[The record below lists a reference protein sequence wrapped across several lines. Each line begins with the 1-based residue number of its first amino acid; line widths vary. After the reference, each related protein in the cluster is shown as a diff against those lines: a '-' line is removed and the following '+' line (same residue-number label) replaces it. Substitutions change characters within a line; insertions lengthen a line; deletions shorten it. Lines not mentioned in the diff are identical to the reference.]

1 MAPHILKASSYV
13 SYSIWNELNPRYS
26 DDELFRYNL
35 GKAYRGLD
43 ETLVSY
49 HLFGDNFEEI
59 VNRISQMF
67 TQANGQISRPE
78 GFSHLADLSS
88 VLEIASNEDQYRWK
102 FEMYET
108 VFGSPFRLRDV
119 MSTPYVW
126 LESVVMA
133 LFKGESSRAS
143 EICAISIDI
152 SSDLTGFCAF
162 NACIGN
168 FEAAASSYKSFY
180 QLGQMHGAEPLSALR
195 GPLDLR
201 TW

>member
-1 MAPHILKASSYV
+1 M
-13 SYSIWNELNPRYS
+13 
-26 DDELFRYNL
+26 
-35 GKAYRGLD
+35 
-43 ETLVSY
+43 VSY

-78 GFSHLADLSS
+78 GFSHLADLSP
-88 VLEIASNEDQYRWK
+88 VLEIASNENQYRWK
-102 FEMYET
+102 FEMYER

-119 MSTPYVW
+119 MWTPYVW

-133 LFKGESSRAS
+133 LFKGGSSRAS

-152 SSDLTGFCAF
+152 SSDLPGFWAF
-162 NACIGN
+162 NAYIGN
-168 FEAAASSYKSFY
+168 FEAAASSYKPFY
-180 QLGQMHGAEPLSALR
+180 QRGQMSRAEPLSDLW
-195 GPLDLR
+195 GPLDRR